1 MAIFDFQM
9 KYLNFFLCLVVLVT
23 LAACQPAEKKI
34 KIGYVQITQD
44 PVLDAARAGVFRALA
59 DSGFL
64 DGQNVK
70 VLDNNAQ
77 GDLSMINMILQSL
90 LSQNVN
96 MIITNGTPCMAAAAQ
111 TVRNIPVVFTV
122 AFGPEQIGL
131 KTTPDNLNGVYDPLN
146 VEEFVDLMMECI
158 PDLKRIGIPFNN
170 AEPNAEYS
178 TKVLSREFSRRGLT
192 LVTASVTSTNDI
204 LQAGQYLA
212 GQQIDALVTSAD
224 NTVNLGLPVL
234 AKLASEKKI
243 PLFVTDPLQA
253 EKGAAIGLGADYD
266 QWGYQSGLLAVDILK
281 GRNSSGNRIET
292 TLNYDLI
299 INRKACTEQGLLVP
313 ETVTG
318 RATRIIIK

>member
-1 MAIFDFQM
+1 M
-9 KYLNFFLCLVVLVT
+9 KYLNFILLIVVMVS
-23 LAACQPAEKKI
+23 LAFCQPANKKI
-34 KIGYVQITQD
+34 TIGYIQITQD
-44 PVLDAARAGVFRALA
+44 PVLDAAKAGVFRALA
-59 DSGFL
+59 DSGFI
-64 DGQNVK
+64 DGQNIR

-90 LSQNVN
+90 LSQKVD

-122 AFGPEQIGL
+122 AFSPEQIGL
-131 KTTPDNLNGVYDPLN
+131 KTTPGNLNGVYDPLH
-146 VEEFVDLMMECI
+146 VEEFVDLMIECI
-158 PDLKRIGIPFNN
+158 PDLKRIGIPYNN

-192 LVTASVTSTNDI
+192 LVTTSVTSTNDI

-253 EKGAAIGLGADYD
+253 EKGAAIGL
-266 QWGYQSGLLAVDILK
+266 SRL
-281 GRNSSGNRIET
+281 
-292 TLNYDLI
+292 
-299 INRKACTEQGLLVP
+299 
-313 ETVTG
+313 
-318 RATRIIIK
+318 